1 MDSCPETLWKAVKPN
16 MDSFDEVFAAV
27 KEYCKEHVVI
37 ATYNLFIND
46 IEPVSFDGNKAL
58 LSVRSEFVKNTLEN
72 RYLQLLQDAFRE
84 LLGFEVEIEFT
95 LPQKAS
101 APAPSAAQAA
111 PSGGNYAFTFENFIV
126 GSTNKFAHAAAQAV
140 AANPSGAYN
149 PLFIWGGSGLGKT
162 HLLHAIKSE
171 VEKNH
176 PDFNIVYV
184 DGEKFTNEIISA
196 IHDNTTS
203 QFHNKYRAADVLLV
217 DDIQFIGGK
226 ESTQEEFF
234 HTFNSLY
241 SANKQIIISSD
252 KPPKDMEILDERF
265 RSRFEW
271 GLIVDIT
278 LPDYETRM
286 AILHKKEDMDGYNVS
301 EDVIKYIANNIKS
314 NIRELEGAFNK
325 VVAYAKL
332 EKKEVTLELAEQA
345 LKDIVAPNENK
356 QITADYIISMVAEHF
371 NVSTADLCGNKRS
384 SKIVMPRQVAMYLC
398 REILAI
404 PLKNVGQ
411 YLGNRDHTTVM
422 HGVEKIEKELQTN
435 EQLQS
440 TIDTLKKKINPQT

>member
-1 MDSCPETLWKAVKPN
+1 MKPN

-234 HTFNSLY
+234 HTFNTLY
-241 SANKQIIISSD
+241 NAGKQIVLVSD
-252 KPPKDMEILDERF
+252 RPPKEIKSLEERL
-265 RSRFEW
+265 RTRFEM
-271 GLIVDIT
+271 GLTADIQP
-278 LPDYETRM
+278 PDFETRV
-286 AILHKKEDMDGYNVS
+286 AIIRRKADLLGLEMPDEVA
-301 EDVIKYIANNIKS
+301 EYIANRLKN
-314 NIRELEGAFNK
+314 NIRQLEGAVKKLN
-325 VVAYAKL
+325 AYRKL
-332 EKKEVTLELAEQA
+332 EGIQPVIGAAQNA
-345 LKDIVAPNENK
+345 IKDILNET
-356 QITADYIISMVAEHF
+356 QPVPIT
-371 NVSTADLCGNKRS
+371 
-384 SKIVMPRQVAMYLC
+384 
-398 REILAI
+398 
-404 PLKNVGQ
+404 
-411 YLGNRDHTTVM
+411 
-422 HGVEKIEKELQTN
+422 VEKILSEVARTYNTTADMLRGPSRRSNVSSARKVSMYVVREITGMSM
-435 EQLQS
+435 EDIGSEFGGRDHS
-440 TIDTLKKKINPQT
+440 TVVYSINDMQKKLETDTRLRETVEDIIKNVRT